1 MGLTRCR
8 SSGNYSSR
16 RQINGALIDLLF
28 CVGRISSTA
37 VAVDLE
43 RDAHE
48 QIEAIVV
55 ILSYYPTL
63 MHING
68 KSVLHKR

>member
-28 CVGRISSTA
+28 CVRRISSTA

-48 QIEAIVV
+48 QISRGDSSDSQL
-55 ILSYYPTL
+55 LSYVNAY
-63 MHING
+63 
-68 KSVLHKR
+68 